1 MTVKGVIS
9 MEDVTD
15 FKQQQLKRQQIMNTN
30 MFSEQSMTA
39 LKSVMNITTYKK
51 GVSVYWEGDKADKLY
66 FLVKGRVKLYKSAYD
81 GKDLVLHYFTP
92 NDLFGDLH
100 CFGFD
105 EYMFTA
111 QTLTECTIG
120 IIAEKEIET
129 LMLANPGMSFDFMR
143 WIGLMSRYTQVKLR
157 DLIFYGKNGALASTL
172 LRMIHG
178 YGKKEED
185 GIHYSIELT
194 NSDLAQ
200 LIGST
205 RETVN
210 RMLQSWKADGAIGY
224 YHGSIVIKDIDYI
237 KAICHCE
244 DRCPMNVC
252 RL

>member
-1 MTVKGVIS
+1 

-15 FKQQQLKRQQIMNTN
+15 LKQQQEKRQQIMNTA
-30 MFSEQSMTA
+30 MFSMQNIDV
-39 LKSVMNITTYKK
+39 LKSAMVLTTYKK
-51 GVSVYWEGDKADKLY
+51 GVRVYWEGDRADKLFY
-66 FLVKGRVKLYKSAYD
+66 LMKGRVKLYKSAYD

-92 NDLFGDLH
+92 NDLFGELH
-100 CFGFD
+100 CLGFD
-105 EYMFTA
+105 EYTFTA
-111 QTLTECTIG
+111 ETLSDCTIG
-120 IIAEKEIET
+120 VISEKDIDAL
-129 LMLANPGMSFDFMR
+129 LMANPSLALDFMR
-143 WIGLMSRYTQVKLR
+143 WTGLMIRYTQVKLR

-185 GIHYSIELT
+185 GIHYSLELT

-210 RMLQSWKADGAIGY
+210 RMLQAWKSDGAIDY